1 MTDTHATF
9 ALRACRASGAAIL
22 AMLLAKAAGATTTAF
37 KAGVFDPPRQAPD
50 FALQGSDGR
59 ELRLSRFRGK
69 VVLLAFG
76 YTSCTEVCPVTL
88 ATFAQARRKLGAAAA
103 NVQIVYVTVDPQ
115 RDVPARLE
123 KFLGSF
129 DSTFVGGTGT
139 EAQLAAVRKEYGV
152 SAQKIPY
159 QDTYVYS
166 HSSFTYLIDR
176 TGRIR
181 ALMPFGHS
189 PDDYANDL
197 AILLKE

>member
-1 MTDTHATF
+1 MTLTHVTGS
-9 ALRACRASGAAIL
+9 LHSRRAFVTAIL
-22 AMLLAKAAGATTTAF
+22 ATLLVGTSGASTTSF

-50 FALQGSDGR
+50 FSLQGSDGR
-59 ELRLSRFRGK
+59 ELRISHFRGK

-76 YTSCTEVCPVTL
+76 YSSCTEVCPVTL

-103 NVQIVYVTVDPQ
+103 DVQVVYVTVDPQ
-115 RDVPARLE
+115 RDVAERLK

-129 DSTFVGGTGT
+129 DGTFIGGTGT
-139 EAQLAAVRKEYGV
+139 EAQLAAVRGEYGV
-152 SAQKIPY
+152 SAKKIPY
-159 QDTYVYS
+159 DDSYTYA

-181 ALMPFGHS
+181 ALMPYGHS

-197 AILLKE
+197 TILLKE